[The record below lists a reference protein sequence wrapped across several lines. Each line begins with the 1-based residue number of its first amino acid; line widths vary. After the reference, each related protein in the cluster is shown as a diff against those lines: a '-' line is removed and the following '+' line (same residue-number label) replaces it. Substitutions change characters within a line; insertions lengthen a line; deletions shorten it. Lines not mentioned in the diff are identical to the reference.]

1 MAELEEVLREVARHV
16 LGLPA
21 EAKDSVSSLKKA
33 LGALPPN
40 FEEMLA
46 APLILDKQ
54 SVKSSSQETTAGE
67 AVEVEPKPPS
77 AQPDGGDQK
86 PVMHDQDLL
95 RRLRECEKKL
105 QKKADEAEKLRAK
118 LQKEEKARQ
127 KAESARGRAEQEAAH
142 LRKDLSRVAEER
154 DRLSAELA
162 KVREEST
169 KLQTEKG
176 ALGGQ
181 VEGHKKRV
189 DELEARVRELEGLAE
204 QKAHLE
210 AQLARLSSFKETL
223 PEPFPQEALLRVL
236 VLDYPSLG
244 DKAEER
250 VIALIEGYRALLKGE
265 DHPTLRHSN
274 RELLV
279 GEPEGMV
286 LVGLEKL
293 LLDLASLPLARWLR
307 THAFRL
313 EALLQE
319 GQRLSSPRLREE

>member
-1 MAELEEVLREVARHV
+1 MSELEELLKEVARHV

-21 EAKDSVSSLKKA
+21 EAVDSVSSLKKA

-40 FEEMLA
+40 SKEMLA
-46 APLILDKQ
+46 APLVLDKQ
-54 SVKSSSQETTAGE
+54 SVKSSSE
-67 AVEVEPKPPS
+67 AAEVEPKPPS
-77 AQPDGGDQK
+77 VRPDGGAQK
-86 PVMHDQDLL
+86 PAAHDQDLL
-95 RRLRECEKKL
+95 RRLGECKKKL

-118 LQKEEKARQ
+118 LQKAQ
-127 KAESARGRAEQEAAH
+127 KAIKEAQSAKGRAEQEAAH

-154 DRLSAELA
+154 DRL
-162 KVREEST
+162 
-169 KLQTEKG
+169 
-176 ALGGQ
+176 
-181 VEGHKKRV
+181 V
-189 DELEARVRELEGLAE
+189 DELEARVRELEGIAK
-204 QKAHLE
+204 QKEHLE

-236 VLDYPSLG
+236 VLDYPSLA

-265 DHPTLRHSN
+265 HHPALRHSN

>member
-1 MAELEEVLREVARHV
+1 MSELEEILKEAARKV
-16 LGLPA
+16 LGLPT
-21 EAKDSVSSLKKA
+21 EAKGSVSSLKKA
-33 LGALPPN
+33 LGALSPN
-40 FEEMLA
+40 FKETLA
-46 APLILDKQ
+46 TPSPDKQ
-54 SVKSSSQETTAGE
+54 SAKNPPQATIVVE
-67 AVEVEPKPPS
+67 AVEVKPKPPS
-77 AQPDGGDQK
+77 AQPDEGAQK
-86 PVMHDQDLL
+86 PAAHDRDLL
-95 RRLRECEKKL
+95 HRLRESQKKL

-118 LQKEEKARQ
+118 LQKEQRAVQEAQ
-127 KAESARGRAEQEAAH
+127 SAKGRALEEAAH

-162 KVREEST
+162 KVEADKE
-169 KLQTEKG
+169 
-176 ALGGQ
+176 ALEGQ
-181 VEGHKKRV
+181 LEGYKKRV
-189 DELEARVRELEGLAE
+189 DELEARVRELEGIAV
-204 QKAHLE
+204 QKEHLE
-210 AQLARLSSFKETL
+210 AQLAGLSSFKETL

-236 VLDYPSLG
+236 VLDYPNLG

-250 VIALIEGYRALLKGE
+250 VIALIEGYWAFLKGE
-265 DHPTLRHSN
+265 DHPALRHSN

-319 GQRLSSPRLREE
+319 GQRPSSPRLREE

>member
-33 LGALPPN
+33 LGASPPN
-40 FEEMLA
+40 FKEMLA
-46 APLILDKQ
+46 APSPDKQ
-54 SVKSSSQETTAGE
+54 SAKNPPQATTAGE

-77 AQPDGGDQK
+77 AQPDGGAHK
-86 PVMHDQDLL
+86 PAAHDQDLL
-95 RRLRECEKKL
+95 RRLRESEKKL

-118 LQKEEKARQ
+118 LQKEQ
-127 KAESARGRAEQEAAH
+127 KAVQEAQSARGRAEQEAAR

-250 VIALIEGYRALLKGE
+250 VIALIEGYQALLKGE

-319 GQRLSSPRLREE
+319 GQQLSSPRLREE

>member
-1 MAELEEVLREVARHV
+1 MPELEEVLNEVARKA
-16 LGLPA
+16 LGLPV
-21 EAKDSVSSLKKA
+21 EAKYPVTSLKKT
-33 LGALPPN
+33 LGALPIN
-40 FEEMLA
+40 FKEM
-46 APLILDKQ
+46 PLPVLDR
-54 SVKSSSQETTAGE
+54 SSAKSSPPKTA
-67 AVEVEPKPPS
+67 ADKATQVEPEPPS
-77 AQPDGGDQK
+77 TQPDEGVHK
-86 PVMHDQDLL
+86 PAANDQDLL
-95 RRLRECEKKL
+95 RKLRECERKL
-105 QKKADEAEKLRAK
+105 QKKADEAEKLRAM
-118 LQKEEKARQ
+118 LQKAQ
-127 KAESARGRAEQEAAH
+127 KAVQETQSARGRAEQEAAR

-154 DRLSAELA
+154 DRLNAELA
-162 KVREEST
+162 KVREESA
-169 KLQTEKG
+169 KLQADKG
-176 ALGGQ
+176 ALEGQ
-181 VEGHKKRV
+181 AKGHKKRV

-223 PEPFPQEALLRVL
+223 PEPFPQEALLGVL

-250 VIALIEGYRALLKGE
+250 VIALIEGYQALLKGE

-319 GQRLSSPRLREE
+319 GQRPSSPRLREEQ

>member
-1 MAELEEVLREVARHV
+1 MSELEELLKEVARHV

-21 EAKDSVSSLKKA
+21 EAVDSVSSLKKA

-40 FEEMLA
+40 SKEMLA
-46 APLILDKQ
+46 APLVLDKQ
-54 SVKSSSQETTAGE
+54 SVKSSSE
-67 AVEVEPKPPS
+67 AAEVEPKPPS
-77 AQPDGGDQK
+77 VRPDGGAQK
-86 PVMHDQDLL
+86 PAAHDQDLL
-95 RRLRECEKKL
+95 RRLGECKKKL

-118 LQKEEKARQ
+118 LQKAQ
-127 KAESARGRAEQEAAH
+127 KAIKEAQSAKGRAEQEAAH

-154 DRLSAELA
+154 DRL
-162 KVREEST
+162 
-169 KLQTEKG
+169 
-176 ALGGQ
+176 
-181 VEGHKKRV
+181 V
-189 DELEARVRELEGLAE
+189 DELEARVRELEGIAK
-204 QKAHLE
+204 QKEHLE

-236 VLDYPSLG
+236 VLDYPSLA

-265 DHPTLRHSN
+265 DHPALRHSN
-274 RELLV
+274 RELLL

>member
-1 MAELEEVLREVARHV
+1 MSELDEVLREVARHV
-16 LGLPA
+16 LGLPS

-40 FEEMLA
+40 FKEMLTA
-46 APLILDKQ
+46 LGPDKQ
-54 SVKSSSQETTAGE
+54 SPKNPRQSTASDE
-67 AVEVEPKPPS
+67 AVEVAPKPPS
-77 AQPDGGDQK
+77 VRPDGGAQK
-86 PVMHDQDLL
+86 PAASDRDLL
-95 RRLRECEKKL
+95 RRLRESEKKL
-105 QKKADEAEKLRAK
+105 QKKADEAEKLRAR
-118 LQKEEKARQ
+118 LQKAQ
-127 KAESARGRAEQEAAH
+127 KAIQEAQSARGRAEQEAAY

-154 DRLSAELA
+154 DRLSAEIA
-162 KVREEST
+162 KVREESA
-169 KLQTEKG
+169 KLKAEKG
-176 ALGGQ
+176 VLEEQ
-181 VEGHKKRV
+181 VKGHKKRV
-189 DELEARVRELEGLAE
+189 DELEARVRELEGLAV
-204 QKAHLE
+204 QKEHLE

-236 VLDYPSLG
+236 VLDYPSLA

-250 VIALIEGYRALLKGE
+250 VMTLIEGYRAFLKGE
-265 DHPTLRHSN
+265 DHPALRHSN
-274 RELLV
+274 RQLLV

-319 GQRLSSPRLREE
+319 GQQLSSPRLREE

>member
-1 MAELEEVLREVARHV
+1 MSELEEVLKEVARHV
-16 LGLPA
+16 LGWKA
-21 EAKDSVSSLKKA
+21 EAVDSVSSLKKA

-40 FEEMLA
+40 SKEMLA

-54 SVKSSSQETTAGE
+54 SVKSSSE
-67 AVEVEPKPPS
+67 AAEVEPKPPS
-77 AQPDGGDQK
+77 VRPDGGAQK
-86 PVMHDQDLL
+86 PAAHDQDLL
-95 RRLRECEKKL
+95 RRLGECKKKL

-118 LQKEEKARQ
+118 LQKAQEAVQETQ
-127 KAESARGRAEQEAAH
+127 SARGRAEQEAAR

-162 KVREEST
+162 KVREESA
-169 KLQTEKG
+169 KLRAEKE
-176 ALGGQ
+176 ALEGQ
-181 VEGHKKRV
+181 AKGHKERV
-189 DELEARVRELEGLAE
+189 DALEARVRELEGIAE
-204 QKAHLE
+204 QKEHLE

-236 VLDYPSLG
+236 VLDYPSLA

-265 DHPTLRHSN
+265 HHPALRHSN